1 MSFTDVTIL
10 MDAVSSAVSGLA
22 TLIWLPLYPV
32 TGFADL
38 VFFAWE
44 FVCRVIST
52 FTLLSVIG
60 STGNS
65 CALISKLFCFETK
78 AVDEEEEA
86 ASTPKVA
93 FCTAVDSVQIIRER
107 CNAILPSTY
116 KSKRLKSEAIV
127 KPAVNSEL
135 SVAVEQEEVMDS
147 EQSMLVKSEQT
158 VVVISEQLVTP
169 VIESSEDNTVALDAK
184 YDYAEDIDAIED
196 DDEIAEEI
204 IQHSEEIKSP

>member
-1 MSFTDVTIL
+1 MFEDVYKELQSFHFYILLKQAAAMNFTDVTIL
-10 MDAVSSAVSGLA
+10 IDAVSSAVSGFA
-22 TLIWLPLYPV
+22 TLVWLPLYPV
-32 TGFADL
+32 TSFADL

-86 ASTPKVA
+86 ASTTKVA

-107 CNAILPSTY
+107 CNAILPAKY
-116 KSKRLKSEAIV
+116 KSKRAESEATIV
-127 KPAVNSEL
+127 EPAVNSEQP
-135 SVAVEQEEVMDS
+135 VAVEQEEVMDS

-158 VVVISEQLVTP
+158 WW
-169 VIESSEDNTVALDAK
+169 
-184 YDYAEDIDAIED
+184 
-196 DDEIAEEI
+196 
-204 IQHSEEIKSP
+204 